1 MFETAR
7 ARPDARQNYEKCSY
21 ERNLL
26 LTLFVML
33 ENCYQKDL
41 IEAGCDEAGRGCL
54 AGSVFAAA
62 VILPPDFHHPLLND
76 SKQMSARNRDTL
88 RAIIEREAVAWAVAE
103 IPAGRIDEINILNA
117 SFEGM
122 NTAIRQLSVA
132 PQFIA
137 VDGNRFRTQLTLPY
151 ACIVK
156 GDGKYADIAAA
167 SVLAKTHRDEYM
179 IRLHEEY
186 PQYGWDRNKGY
197 PTREHR
203 LAIRRYGLT
212 PYHRLSFN
220 HEKDQLELF

>member
-1 MFETAR
+1 
-7 ARPDARQNYEKCSY
+7 
-21 ERNLL
+21 
-26 LTLFVML
+26 ML

-88 RAIIEREAVAWAVAE
+88 RAIIEHDAIAWAVAE

-179 IRLHEEY
+179 MRLHEEY
-186 PQYGWDRNKGY
+186 PQYGWDHNKGY